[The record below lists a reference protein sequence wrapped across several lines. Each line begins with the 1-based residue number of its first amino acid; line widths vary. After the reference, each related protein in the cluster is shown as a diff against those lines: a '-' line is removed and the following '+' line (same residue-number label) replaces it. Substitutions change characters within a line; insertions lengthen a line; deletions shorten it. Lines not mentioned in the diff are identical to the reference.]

1 MALAHPDEFEDV
13 DDDLEE
19 LTEEQDDEDDSMV
32 SLTLWKTNNYAKS
45 DQNYPLQFNLQCV
58 SRIFLN
64 LGGNYWC

>member
-32 SLTLWKTNNYAKS
+32 SLTL
-45 DQNYPLQFNLQCV
+45 
-58 SRIFLN
+58 
-64 LGGNYWC
+64 